1 MKSIMPS
8 VKSTLGCRISTD
20 RADRQF
26 AQYFCFAG
34 AVGVIACMSQAIH
47 RFASSPFEIMMIV
60 LMILVLSMSMT
71 ILGLLLA
78 PRR

>member
-1 MKSIMPS
+1 MKSIMRS
-8 VKSTLGCRISTD
+8 VKSTLCCRISTD
-20 RADRQF
+20 RADRYF

-34 AVGVIACMSQAIH
+34 AIGVIGCMGRVIH
-47 RFASSPFEIMMIV
+47 RFASSPFEIMMIL
-60 LMILVLSMSMT
+60 LMVLVLSMSMV